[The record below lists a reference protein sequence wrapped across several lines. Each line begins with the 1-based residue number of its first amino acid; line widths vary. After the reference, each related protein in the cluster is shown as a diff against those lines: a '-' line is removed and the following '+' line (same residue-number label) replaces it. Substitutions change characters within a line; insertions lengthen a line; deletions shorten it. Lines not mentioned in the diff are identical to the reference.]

1 MKKRLTLLSYGLLA
15 FSLAACTGS
24 AKPPA
29 PSGEESAPA
38 SVSVSYAVGD
48 IILADGSAVK
58 PDSLALTESTNFPAA
73 VIAEIKEDGTALG
86 LGVHRSSGPLPWTPD
101 KDGEDAPVSADPQS
115 SPAFAFVETYA
126 DTHHLNGALAS
137 GWYMPDISELCA
149 IYENREEINASLSKI
164 YSLDEHAAMDGLG
177 TNWYWS
183 STQSE
188 TQEDYGWLVHFFN
201 GYSSDCPKNFTN
213 LHVLAVRAF

>member
-1 MKKRLTLLSYGLLA
+1 MKKIIPFVLFILLI
-15 FSLAACTGS
+15 FFINKNIKGS
-24 AKPPA
+24 
-29 PSGEESAPA
+29 SVSAPYSA
-38 SVSVSYAVGD
+38 GD
-48 IILADGSAVK
+48 IILSDGSIVK
-58 PDSLALTESTNFPAA
+58 AEDFSSIDNSNPPIAIAA
-73 VIAEIKEDGTALG
+73 KLQDDGTILG
-86 LGVHRSSGPLPWTPD
+86 LGVHRSEEPLPWETDETAPS
-101 KDGEDAPVSADPQS
+101 DARSDAVTDEN
-115 SPAFAFVETYA
+115 SPAFLFIDTYSENYISNN
-126 DTHHLNGALAS
+126 DYTS

-188 TQEDYGWLVHFFN
+188 TQEDYGWFVHFFN